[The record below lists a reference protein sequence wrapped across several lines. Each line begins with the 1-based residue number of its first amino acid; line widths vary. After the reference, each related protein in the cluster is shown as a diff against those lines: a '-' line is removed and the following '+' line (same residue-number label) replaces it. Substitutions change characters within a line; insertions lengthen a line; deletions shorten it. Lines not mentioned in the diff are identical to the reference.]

1 MPLLRP
7 RPDRPLRVPEYRTV
21 SCPFNGHQVGWCRA
35 LCTPVAGRG
44 SCGRVAGHA
53 IVGRTQ
59 AILAAWSVAPAA
71 PSR

>member
-1 MPLLRP
+1 
-7 RPDRPLRVPEYRTV
+7 V

-44 SCGRVAGHA
+44 ACGRVAGHA

-59 AILAAWSVAPAA
+59 AILAAWTLATAA